1 MTASP
6 SGEASPITPSV
17 PSPGAQA
24 RREARLR
31 DEAPV
36 RIILLRHGEPDWFPA
51 GGLSVDDAGLTAR
64 GRAQAEAAASILGDQ
79 RLDAIYVSPLR
90 RAQETADPVAKACG
104 IVPVTLDAL
113 AEIGIQTPRMSQPEV
128 DHFFMEAMRRPL
140 DRHWEGW
147 PRGESFH
154 AFHARVTRG
163 IGEILARHAMYP
175 ERKGEF
181 TVWQL
186 PQRQLSLAVVAHGG
200 TNAVLLTHLLDV
212 APLPWEW
219 IRFESE
225 LAAYTVV
232 QARPL
237 GQHGAVWSLIR
248 FNEVA
253 HLQAAG
259 LR

>member
-1 MTASP
+1 VTTSP
-6 SGEASPITPSV
+6 QRGQGRAPE
-17 PSPGAQA
+17 PGAQA

-31 DEAPV
+31 DEALA
-36 RIILLRHGEPDWFPA
+36 RIVLLRHGEPDWFPG

-64 GRAQAEAAASILGDQ
+64 GHAQAEAAASLLAGQ
-79 RLDAIYVSPLR
+79 RLDALYVSPLR
-90 RAQETADPVAKACG
+90 RAQETAAPWAKAAG
-104 IVPVTLDAL
+104 VTPVTLHAM
-113 AEIGIQTPRMSQPEV
+113 AEIGIETPRMSQPEV

-140 DRHWEGW
+140 ERHWDGW
-147 PRGESFH
+147 PNGESFH
-154 AFHARVTRG
+154 DFHSRVTRG
-163 IGEILARHAMYP
+163 IEEILARHAMHP

-186 PQRQLSLAVVAHGG
+186 PPRPFSLGVVAHGG

-212 APLPWEW
+212 APVPWEW

-225 LAAYTVV
+225 LGAYSVLQV
-232 QARPL
+232 RSL
-237 GQHGAVWSLIR
+237 GQHGGVWSLTR

-253 HLQAAG
+253 HLEAAG

>member
-1 MTASP
+1 MTPSP
-6 SGEASPITPSV
+6 AREASPTAPSTPE
-17 PSPGAQA
+17 PGAQA

-31 DEAPV
+31 DESLV
-36 RIILLRHGEPDWFPA
+36 RIVLLRHGEPDWFPA
-51 GGLSVDDAGLTAR
+51 GGLSVEDAGLTAR
-64 GRAQAEAAASILGDQ
+64 GHAQAEAAGYILGGQ
-79 RLDAIYVSPLR
+79 RVDAIYVSPLR
-90 RAQETADPVAKACG
+90 RAQETAAPLAKACG
-104 IVPVTLDAL
+104 VTPMTLDAL

-147 PRGESFH
+147 PSGESFH
-154 AFHARVTRG
+154 DFHARVTQGMRDL
-163 IGEILARHAMYP
+163 LARHAMYP
-175 ERKGEF
+175 ERRGEF

-186 PQRQLSLAVVAHGG
+186 PPRQLCLVVVAHGG

-212 APLPWEW
+212 APVPWEW

-225 LAAYTVV
+225 LAAYSVV

-237 GQHGAVWSLIR
+237 GQHGGVWSLTR
-248 FNEVA
+248 FNDVA
-253 HLQAAG
+253 HLEAG

>member
-1 MTASP
+1 VTRSP
-6 SGEASPITPSV
+6 LGACAGATKPVLEA
-17 PSPGAQA
+17 GAQS

-31 DEAPV
+31 EEALV
-36 RIILLRHGEPDWFPA
+36 RLILLRHAEPDWYPA
-51 GGLSVDDAGLTAR
+51 GGLSVDNAGLTAR
-64 GRAQAEAAASILGDQ
+64 GRAQAEAAARVLSDQ
-79 RLDAIYVSPLR
+79 RIDAIYVSPLQ
-90 RAQETADPVAKACG
+90 RAQETAEPVAKAIG
-104 IVPVTLDAL
+104 VAPMTLDAL
-113 AEIGIQTPRMSQPEV
+113 AEIGIQLPRMSQPEV
-128 DHFFMEAMRRPL
+128 DHYFMEAMRRPL

-147 PRGESFH
+147 PSGESFH
-154 AFHARVTRG
+154 DFHARVTRG
-163 IGEILARHAMYP
+163 MSELLARHAMCP

-186 PQRQLSLAVVAHGG
+186 PQHQLTLLVVAHGG

-212 APLPWEW
+212 APVPWEW
-219 IRFESE
+219 MRFESE
-225 LAAYTVV
+225 LAAYSVV

-237 GQHGAVWSLIR
+237 GQHGGVWSLTK

>member
-6 SGEASPITPSV
+6 QEADAPLSPPA
-17 PSPGAQA
+17 PGAQA

-31 DEAPV
+31 EESLV

-64 GRAQAEAAASILGDQ
+64 GRAQAEAAADILGSQ
-79 RLDAIYVSPLR
+79 RIDALYVSPLR
-90 RAQETADPVAKACG
+90 RARETAAPLAKACG
-104 IVPVTLDAL
+104 VPAVTLDAL
-113 AEIGIQTPRMSQPEV
+113 AEIGIHTPRMSQPEV

-147 PRGESFH
+147 PSGESFH
-154 AFHARVTRG
+154 DFHARVTG
-163 IGEILARHAMYP
+163 GMSEILARHAMLP

-186 PQRQLSLAVVAHGG
+186 PPRPLSLAVVAHGG

-212 APLPWEW
+212 APVPWEW

-225 LAAYTVV
+225 LAAYSVV

-237 GQHGAVWSLIR
+237 GQHGGVWSLVR
-248 FNEVA
+248 FNEVT
-253 HLQAAG
+253 HLEAAG

>member
-1 MTASP
+1 MTAARQSKTSP
-6 SGEASPITPSV
+6 GTP
-17 PSPGAQA
+17 PEPGAQA
-24 RREARLR
+24 RRETRLR
-31 DEAPV
+31 EDSLV

-51 GGLSVDDAGLTAR
+51 GGLSVEDAGLTSR
-64 GRAQAEAAASILGDQ
+64 GRAQAEAAARSFADQ
-79 RLDAIYVSPLR
+79 RIDAIYASPMR
-90 RAQETADPVAKACG
+90 RAQETAEPLAKACG
-104 IVPVTLDAL
+104 VPAVTFDAL

-140 DRHWEGW
+140 EHHWEGW
-147 PRGESFH
+147 PSGESFH
-154 AFHARVTRG
+154 DFHGRVTRG
-163 IGEILARHAMYP
+163 LGEILARHSVYP

-186 PQRQLSLAVVAHGG
+186 PERQLCLAVVAHGG

-212 APLPWEW
+212 APVPWEW

-225 LAAYTVV
+225 LAAYSVV
-232 QARPL
+232 QARSL
-237 GQHGAVWSLIR
+237 GQHGGVWSLTR

-253 HLQAAG
+253 HLEGAG